1 MRDGIHPVR
10 NRATDDSI
18 YQQGFTLLEMVLVLM
33 IMGMVA
39 SLSVVFIDNEDN
51 QLRYQESIQ
60 KLEAMQKATVT
71 VKEYKDDFLFSGFVV
86 DNGVLPSDAQ
96 DFISMPAGWITPG
109 ETYLDTTDPLNSVIR
124 SRVQPYFRLTKKNL
138 SNNIDF
144 PLGGYTE
151 LADIKPSFY
160 QRQGYR
166 AGYIS
171 SGIDSAGNYKDAWG
185 DDFIVR
191 EDASKQFNLAID
203 TSVKTDN
210 TVSFIGDYDNNGVS
224 DVNRN
229 IGKYNWGLPLA
240 ELEINIENKN
250 ATPVNNIIVG
260 LVVFQNT
267 NFSRPNPSAGDE
279 TEICKSC
286 IQTYHFKRICSPTNK
301 IKQPITIQD
310 NSIVLFSTT
319 EIPPVLWQTE
329 ALEKTE
335 NDQTTC
341 DPDDSGY
348 AQNTDYEQTKTVTI
362 PAGEHIVIVGLDSN
376 DDGKLDEIKDT
387 VIIKVIPRFTQP
399 TVTLVIAP

>member
-250 ATPVNNIIVG
+250 GTPVDNIVVG
-260 LVVFQNT
+260 LIVFQNT
-267 NFSRPNPSAGDE
+267 NFSRPSPSTGDE

-286 IQTYHFKRICSPTNK
+286 IQTYHFRKRCRPTDQT
-301 IKQPITIQD
+301 KQAITIPK
-310 NSIVLFSTT
+310 NTIVLFSTT

-329 ALEKTE
+329 ALEKIE

-348 AQNTDYEQTKTVTI
+348 AQNTDYEQAKNIMI
-362 PAGEHIVIVGLDSN
+362 PAGEHIVVVGLDSD